1 MSMNEGDNARVE
13 HIEHRNGL
21 VGTIRGTEV
30 TMQKGV
36 VGVLAGSNNASHV
49 AGPVGA
55 ALAGNRLEVA
65 AAGGAAFLAG
75 NQITLTNGGGA
86 VFAAGNQIAL
96 TNGGGAL
103 LLAPRARLSRSVV
116 GVLLSSHTELD
127 DQSRV
132 LLGTPQAAALGAA
145 LGVVFALVS
154 ALVRRK

>member
-86 VFAAGNQIAL
+86 
-96 TNGGGAL
+96 L